1 MTPDPEPP
9 IASAPAP
16 PRPRG
21 PWPLRA
27 LQWLVVGV
35 ALVFLVVSAAVGV
48 VTSLLS
54 SGNMALSRQVVSI
67 LNREVGTDSTRIE
80 VARVSGTLFRGALL
94 ERPRLLVKTPAGEVP
109 WASASRIRVDYDLFG
124 LLFRKDRSLT
134 ATIDSLTV
142 RIPRD
147 PEGRLLF
154 PRFAS
159 RRGSRAGPGPTTRV
173 AITSRHGTFSVDW
186 QRLRFTQVQGRGV
199 LTVAPGQ
206 STLALDELSGLPEP
220 AARSKGR
227 VRAKGSMAVIGREL
241 RVDPLE
247 LAYGDSRVRGS
258 LDWDLEKGRVA
269 EGLLRLEPLRL
280 GDVSGLV
287 GQGKTDGK
295 LRGEISFDGTPT
307 DGRATACLVGD
318 VNGETL
324 DTLAVTAAL
333 APKIVTFSGLR
344 LRTRGAEATGG
355 GTWTLGAGGPVQASL
370 TFHGLDP
377 ASVPWWKSPDGTPR
391 GSLAG
396 TARVLVRFVRPRA
409 TVNAHVALDESRVG
423 RVEIRR
429 ALLHVATATD
439 GSTVLDSSWVDLP
452 GGRVTGSARLGRD
465 ERLDAHLVASIE
477 RLEALNGLMAPVA
490 AETGRGRITA
500 DLTGPLRRPEFEARA
515 TLWDGRLTNGA
526 AYDSLLVSA
535 SGRLGDGGAARATL
549 EARGIRAG
557 GRPLGRASANLS
569 IGDRIV
575 IERYVQSV
583 GDSTLAFQGVVTPG
597 RDETAAVLDSV
608 VLTAGTLRFRNL
620 ETVRLTIRDGHVR
633 TASLPLDLRP
643 GRADVAFDWDVRRG
657 RIEADG
663 TLSGIE
669 VTRIP
674 GAAAS
679 RDPIGG
685 EIEGAFH
692 VSGPLSDPLLRLDA
706 QVLRPSWAGVRGDSL
721 TIALDYA
728 PGVLRI
734 GRARWAAADGAALL
748 TGTIRA
754 PATLETWM
762 RGIAKR
768 DEWWAKNATL
778 DLDARVDSLDLSL
791 FAPADTSLRTLDG
804 WATFTAH
811 VSGTGLEPVATIRA
825 SSPRVTFQGVEGSVA
840 SAGLAYA
847 DRLLR
852 ITQLDVVQGGSISS
866 ITGQIPIDLSFF
878 AKERLLRDRPFHLT
892 VRVTDAD
899 FKLAAVLSPYIAQS
913 AGKISIM
920 AGVSGTPRTP
930 AIQGTVR
937 LRDGMVR
944 LAGREEVLTGILLE
958 GTFDQ
963 NQLTIT
969 SLTGA
974 QGDKG
979 KLTGTGTWQ
988 WGGLGPRV
996 PVAAGPAG
1004 KYQFKVN
1011 ATNFTVTDRE
1021 TYLMQLTGTFHI
1033 TNGRTGDGRQIPYI
1047 TGASTLSKGNLTLD
1061 LAATDREEI
1070 QLPFHYDVSV
1080 DVPQG
1085 LFYRTVDSDV
1095 ELQGTLRLVNKGEG
1109 NLALG
1114 TMTVRKGRY
1123 YLFTREIRNLSGD
1136 FIFND
1141 LERTDPELAVDG
1153 ETTIPVAKG
1162 SPTVIKVSLT
1172 GRASRPVVHLWDPNP
1187 NSRNTQADLWRM
1199 LTYGQF
1205 DPSQVTGVEGPSGGN
1220 GGLPLPIQAYLF
1232 RNAERWLSQSG
1243 WIDTFDLGTGGRAGG
1258 ETGSGP
1264 LEVGVVGAGKY
1275 VTRDLYITYSRE
1287 FSGAVEQR
1295 IGAEYRVT
1303 RHLLLKG
1310 ERTDRSGVGTGA
1322 GNRPSEEYNL
1332 DLKVRLEY

>member
-1 MTPDPEPP
+1 MTQDPDIPVVPRP
-9 IASAPAP
+9 ASRP
-16 PRPRG
+16 PR
-21 PWPLRA
+21 PWPLRVA
-27 LQWLVVGV
+27 LWLVAGV

-48 VTSLLS
+48 LTSLLS
-54 SGNMALSRQVVSI
+54 GGNMALSRQVVSI

-80 VARVSGTLFRGALL
+80 VSRVSGTLFRGALL
-94 ERPRLLVKTPAGEVP
+94 ERPRLLVKTADGEVP
-109 WASASRIRVDYDLFG
+109 WASARSIRIDYDLLG
-124 LLFRKDRSLT
+124 LLFTHNRSLT
-134 ATIDSLTV
+134 ATIDSLHV

-147 PEGRLLF
+147 REGRLLF

-159 RRGSRAGPGPTTRV
+159 RRGSRGGPGATTRV
-173 AITSRHGTFSVDW
+173 ALTSRNGVLTVDW

-199 LTVAPGQ
+199 LTIAPGQ
-206 STLALDELSGLPEP
+206 STLALDELSGMPEP

-227 VRAKGSMAVIGREL
+227 IRAQGSVAVIGRAL

-247 LAYGDSRVRGS
+247 VAYGDSRVRGS
-258 LDWDLEKGRVA
+258 LDWDLEKARA
-269 EGLLRLEPLRL
+269 TEGLLRLEPLRL
-280 GDVSGLV
+280 SDVSGLV
-287 GQGKTDGK
+287 GQGKTDGR

-324 DTLAVTAAL
+324 DTLAVSAAL
-333 APKIVTFSGLR
+333 TPKIVTFSGLR
-344 LRTRGAEATGG
+344 VRTRGAEATGG
-355 GTWTLGAGGPVQASL
+355 GTWTLGPGGPVQASL

-377 ASVPWWKSPDGTPR
+377 ASVPWWKSPEGTPR

-396 TARVLVRFVRPRA
+396 TARVLVRFVRPRPA
-409 TVNAHVALDESRVG
+409 VTAHVALDESRVG
-423 RVEIRR
+423 RVEVRQ
-429 ALLHVATATD
+429 ALLHVATAAD

-477 RLEALNGLMAPVA
+477 RLEALNGLMAPVV
-490 AETGRGRITA
+490 AESGRGRLTA

-535 SGRLGDGGAARATL
+535 AGRLGDGGAARATL
-549 EARGIRAG
+549 AARGIRAG
-557 GRPLGRASANLS
+557 GRPLGHASASLS
-569 IGDRIV
+569 LGDRIV

-583 GDSTLAFQGVVTPG
+583 GDSSLAFQGVVTPG
-597 RDETAAVLDSV
+597 RDETTAVLDSV

-620 ETVRLTIRDGHVR
+620 ETVRLSIRDGHVR
-633 TASLPLDLRP
+633 TSSLPLDMRP
-643 GRADVAFDWDVRRG
+643 GRADISFDWDVRRG
-657 RIEADG
+657 RVDADG
-663 TLSGIE
+663 KLTGID

-674 GAAAS
+674 GVGAS
-679 RDPIGG
+679 ADSLRG
-685 EIEGAFH
+685 ELEGTFH
-692 VSGPLSDPLLRLDA
+692 VSGPLADPLVRLEA
-706 QVLRPSWAGVRGDSL
+706 EVRRPAWAGVRGDSFTL
-721 TIALDYA
+721 ALDYA
-728 PGVLRI
+728 PGILRI
-734 GRARWAAADGAALL
+734 ERARWAAADGAALL

-754 PATLETWM
+754 PASLEAWL

-768 DEWWAKNATL
+768 DEWWARNAAL
-778 DLDARVDSLDLSL
+778 DLDARVDSLDLGL

-804 WATFTAH
+804 TATFTAH
-811 VSGTGLEPVATIRA
+811 VSGTGLEPVATIHA
-825 SSPRVTFQGVEGSVA
+825 TSPRITFQGVEGAVTA
-840 SAGLAYA
+840 ADLAYA

-852 ITQLDVVQGGSISS
+852 ITRLDVLQSGSVSS
-866 ITGQIPIDLSFF
+866 ITGQVPIDLSFF
-878 AKERLLRDRPFHLT
+878 ATKRMLRDQPFQLT

-930 AIQGTVR
+930 SIQGSVR

-944 LAGREEVLTGILLE
+944 LAGREEVVTGIQLE

-963 NQLTIT
+963 NQLTVT
-969 SLTGA
+969 SMTGA
-974 QGDKG
+974 QGEKG
-979 KLTGTGTWQ
+979 KLTGSGTWQ
-988 WGGLGPRV
+988 WGGLGGSV

-1004 KYQFKVN
+1004 NYQFKIN
-1011 ATNFTVTDRE
+1011 ATNFTATDRE

-1033 TNGRTGDGRQIPYI
+1033 TNGRTEGGRQIPYI

-1070 QLPFHYDVSV
+1070 QLPFYYDVSV

-1095 ELQGTLRLVNKGEG
+1095 ELQGTLRLLNKGDG

-1136 FIFND
+1136 FIFNN
-1141 LERTDPELAVDG
+1141 LERSDPELAVDG

-1162 SPTVIKVSLT
+1162 SPTIIKVSLT

-1187 NSRNTQADLWRM
+1187 NSRYTQADLWAM

-1205 DPSQVTGVEGPSGGN
+1205 DPSQVSGVEGPSGGN

-1258 ETGSGP
+1258 QTGAGP

-1310 ERTDRSGVGTGA
+1310 ERTDRSGIGAGA